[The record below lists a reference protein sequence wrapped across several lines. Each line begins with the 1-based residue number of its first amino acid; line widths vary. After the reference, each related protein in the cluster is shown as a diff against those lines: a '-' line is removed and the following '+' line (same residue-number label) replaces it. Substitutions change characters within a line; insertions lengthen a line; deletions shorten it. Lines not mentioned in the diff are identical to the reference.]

1 MGTDTSQPAGEQP
14 APEVPHLELLYNA
27 IASLQRY
34 QELAG
39 VEVPFEV
46 FDYLRNESQSLQE
59 QHEAALRL
67 AEEGERERNPA
78 LFPLAYAAQ
87 IRAKLANSEDKVW
100 MSPSLLDEIAT
111 CLEGFGEVVTLR
123 PDVLAFACLMETKLR
138 KHDAKRGQSWKQ
150 DDVRD
155 LFDRLTDEAKELR
168 RALNGR
174 GDVVDECVDVAN
186 FAMMV
191 ADQYLSFR
199 ASSIAEES
207 RV

>member
-1 MGTDTSQPAGEQP
+1 METNTHHPMGEQP
-14 APEVPHLELLYNA
+14 VPDVPHLQLIENA
-27 IASLQRY
+27 IVNLQRY
-34 QELAG
+34 QELTG
-39 VEVPFEV
+39 VETPPEIFA
-46 FDYLRNESQSLQE
+46 YLHDECKSLRE
-59 QHEAALRL
+59 QHEVALRL
-67 AEEGERERNPA
+67 PED
-78 LFPLAYAAQ
+78 FPLAFAAQ

-111 CLEGFGEVVTLR
+111 CLEGLGGVVKLR

-199 ASSIAEES
+199 ESSTGEEL